1 MTSTPEGSVPDFPRR
16 RSPGATDPSDFAA
29 AVDRFTHT
37 LRQLRKNEL
46 SDVECAALRSLLEQ
60 LLRIARRGLMAA
72 VVMSTALTSWAT
84 VVLYSLA

>member
-1 MTSTPEGSVPDFPRR
+1 MTSTPESSVPDLPRR
-16 RSPGATDPSDFAA
+16 RAPGTPDPSDFAA

-60 LLRIARRGLMAA
+60 LLRLARRGLMSA
-72 VVMSTALTSWAT
+72 VVMSTALTSSAN
-84 VVLYSLA
+84 VVFNRLA